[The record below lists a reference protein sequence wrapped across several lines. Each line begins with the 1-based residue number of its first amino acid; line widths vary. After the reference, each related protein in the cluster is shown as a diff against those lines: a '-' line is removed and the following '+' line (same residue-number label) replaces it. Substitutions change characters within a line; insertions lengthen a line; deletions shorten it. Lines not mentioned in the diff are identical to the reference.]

1 MMYQLWLARNEAR
14 DGAMIEGPKSVARKT
29 ISPTEEWHQVHAK
42 LQAVPIPRPRE
53 RWCPSGD
60 GMCKI
65 NTDGSFS
72 SSEKCGGGGAVVRS
86 HDGAFV
92 AGASHFFPNVID
104 PEGAEV
110 LACKHAVELA
120 KEVGCRKFEL
130 ELDCTNVVKKLKE
143 DVRDRSVHG
152 PLIEELKLAIRDFHQ
167 VKISVVCRTDTDNL
181 AKVGCG
187 NKLCETW
194 FSQAAVVAELADDL
208 CDDV

>member
-1 MMYQLWLARNEAR
+1 
-14 DGAMIEGPKSVARKT
+14 
-29 ISPTEEWHQVHAK
+29 
-42 LQAVPIPRPRE
+42 
-53 RWCPSGD
+53 
-60 GMCKI
+60 
-65 NTDGSFS
+65 
-72 SSEKCGGGGAVVRS
+72 VRS
-86 HDGAFV
+86 PDGAFA
-92 AGASHFFPNVID
+92 AGAPHFFPNVID